1 MYPTITYTMVSGKTV
16 LASLVVEEARKLES
30 SPTVS
35 FFYFKQEDSDRNNF
49 LSMARTLL
57 SQILEQSPHTLDYF
71 YSKCCSSGGAVLTSR
86 ALVEELLRFALS
98 NCESAYIVLD
108 GLDECCTR
116 KERGEIAS
124 WFRDLIENGPPDI
137 RDRLHCLFISQHDS
151 ARKDYRD
158 LPSITA
164 DADNNEEDIEAFCK
178 VQSGKLVTKLD
189 ITEEYAHEIAERVS
203 AAAEGMSALNIRLA
217 SLTTMAFK
225 EYSFSLISFGLIFAA
240 RAPYTAWNV
249 RWRLLQLI
257 WTSWTRCK

>member
-1 MYPTITYTMVSGKTV
+1 MCPIITYTMSSGKTV

-30 SPTVS
+30 SPTVL

-49 LSMARTLL
+49 LPMARTLL
-57 SQILEQSPHTLDYF
+57 AQTLEQNPHTLDYF
-71 YSKCCSSGGAVLTSR
+71 YSKCCSSGGAILTSR
-86 ALVEELLRFALS
+86 TLIEELLRFALG

-124 WFRDLIENGPPDI
+124 WFRDTIENGPPGV
-137 RDRLHCLFISQHDS
+137 RDRVHCLFISQHDS

-164 DADNNEEDIEAFCK
+164 DVDNNEEDIEAFCEA
-178 VQSGKLVTKLD
+178 QAGKLVTKLG
-189 ITEEYAHEIAERVS
+189 ITEDYAHEIAARVS
-203 AAAEGMSALNIRLA
+203 AASEGMSARNKKFAL
-217 SLTTMAFK
+217 LTTMVFK
-225 EYSFSLISFGLIFAA
+225 EFSFSLISSGSISAA

-249 RWRLLQLI
+249 RWRPSQLI
-257 WTSWTRCK
+257 WTSWRRCK